1 MTNIKYPPIIYKI
14 VLVINPFAQVSSDLN
29 FCFFMIT
36 IERLKLQ
43 SISDKRHWADYVI
56 NKRYAIYYK
65 SPNELSINDGYF
77 KYPII
82 YGQEFIE
89 EKMAISPSKFLK
101 QMYYADVTRNNM
113 LTTNTKIVNDAL
125 RKLPM
130 IFYHRQDYLLLFNPT
145 IIHKWNKMVEQITQ
159 DI

>member
-14 VLVINPFAQVSSDLN
+14 FLEINPFAQVSSALK

-43 SISDKRHWADYVI
+43 SISNNGQVADYLI
-56 NKRYAIYYK
+56 DKRYAIYYN
-65 SPNELSINDGYF
+65 SSHELSINDGYF

-130 IFYHRQDYLLLFNPT
+130 IFPHRQDYLLFNPT
-145 IIHKWNKMVEQITQ
+145 IIREWNKIIEQITK

>member
-14 VLVINPFAQVSSDLN
+14 FLEINPFAQVSSALK

-43 SISDKRHWADYVI
+43 SISNNGQVADYLI
-56 NKRYAIYYK
+56 DKRYAIYYN
-65 SPNELSINDGYF
+65 SPHELSINDGYF

-101 QMYYADVTRNNM
+101 KMYYGDVMRNKM
-113 LTTNTKIVNDAL
+113 LTTNTKIINKVL

-145 IIHKWNKMVEQITQ
+145 IIHKWNRVVERITR

>member
-14 VLVINPFAQVSSDLN
+14 FLEINPFAQVSSALK

-43 SISDKRHWADYVI
+43 SISNNGQVADYLI
-56 NKRYAIYYK
+56 DKRYAIYYN
-65 SPNELSINDGYF
+65 SPHELSINDGYF

-89 EKMAISPSKFLK
+89 EKMAISPSKFLR
-101 QMYYADVTRNNM
+101 QM
-113 LTTNTKIVNDAL
+113 
-125 RKLPM
+125 
-130 IFYHRQDYLLLFNPT
+130 
-145 IIHKWNKMVEQITQ
+145 
-159 DI
+159 